1 MGDATFRRAPATQS
15 KDARQEH
22 ATMSL
27 DRRLT
32 PARPDLADERLRGT
46 VAAERY
52 STGTPMRVAAASA
65 PLRRSPV
72 PDAPLDTE
80 ALMGEPVTM
89 YDEHEGWAW
98 VQLGTDGY
106 VGYLPSEAL
115 GAPEPAPTHRV
126 RALRTFLY
134 PAPNMKTAPLR
145 ALSAAA
151 AVAVRAVEGDYAR
164 LADGGFIFA
173 NHLAPLG
180 DREPD
185 FVAVAERF
193 LHTPYLWGG
202 KTSLGLDC
210 SGLIQVAL
218 GTAGIA
224 APRDT
229 DMQQQALGAPV
240 AVGPDL
246 RGLRRGDLVFWK
258 GHVGVMLDAE
268 RLLHANGHHMTV
280 AIEPLRVAAERIRAK
295 EFGDI
300 VAVKRLSALAG

>member
-1 MGDATFRRAPATQS
+1 MNF
-15 KDARQEH
+15 
-22 ATMSL
+22 

-52 STGTPMRVAAASA
+52 SAGTPMRVVVPAA
-65 PLRRSPV
+65 PLRRNPV

-80 ALMGEPVTM
+80 ALMGEPVTV
-89 YDEHEGWAW
+89 YDEQEGWAW
-98 VQLGTDGY
+98 VQLATDGY

-115 GAPEPAPTHRV
+115 GTPEPVPTHRV
-126 RALRTFLY
+126 RALRTFVY
-134 PAPNMKTAPLR
+134 PAANMKTPPLR
-145 ALSAAA
+145 AFSTAA

-164 LADGGFIFA
+164 LAEGGFVFA
-173 NHLAPLG
+173 KHLAVLG
-180 DREPD
+180 DSEPD

-210 SGLIQVAL
+210 SGLIQIAL
-218 GTAGIA
+218 GAAGIA

-229 DMQQQALGAPV
+229 DMQQQAVGTPV

-246 RGLRRGDLVFWK
+246 RGLERGDLVFWK
-258 GHVGVMLDAE
+258 GHVGVMLDGE
-268 RLLHANGHHMTV
+268 RLLHANGHHMAV
-280 AIEPLRVAAERIRAK
+280 AIEPLRVAAGRIRAK
-295 EFGDI
+295 EFGVV
-300 VAVKRLSALAG
+300 VAVKRLPALAG